1 MGSEGMGVDLVRERM
16 TMTKPFA
23 ALGCSLA
30 LAAGLVSEGRAQRP
44 LADAGAQQAGT
55 AQTANAVPHRTRL
68 ILKDGSYQVVMS
80 YQVKG
85 KIVSYVSAERDA
97 TEEIPAEL
105 IDWDATHKWERQHLA
120 TESVDAGQGLA
131 VAATPNPAIDPEL
144 LKEEADRAAWTPEVA
159 PDLRLPE
166 QDSVLAL
173 DYFHGAPELV
183 PLVQSEG
190 ELNRTTGHNILKLAI
205 NPRSASHQIEQ
216 LKGVEAAVQLHVET
230 PAIYVRLGDDS
241 GVMRGGTPLTVDTHG
256 AVAGGK
262 MDASGGASSGGS
274 ADSGYVMVRADVRTD
289 TRVLA
294 SFNIGV
300 LGGGVKQQEDVIEM
314 ASEVLPGGHWMKLTP
329 KRPLDFGEYA
339 LMEVVSENEI
349 NLGVWDFGVHPVAPE
364 NRDAIKPEPKRPVT
378 LERRE
383 Q

>member
-1 MGSEGMGVDLVRERM
+1 MGSVGVVLVRERM

-44 LADAGAQQAGT
+44 LADAGAQQTGT

-80 YQVKG
+80 YQVNG
-85 KIVSYVSAERDA
+85 NIVRYFSAERDA
-97 TEEIPAEL
+97 TEEMPAEL
-105 IDWDATHKWERQHLA
+105 IDWDATHRWERQHLA
-120 TESVDAGQGLA
+120 ENESDAGQGLA
-131 VAATPNPAIDPEL
+131 VAPAPAIDPEL

-166 QDSVLAL
+166 LDSVLAL
-173 DYFHGAPELV
+173 DTFHGAPELV
-183 PLVQSEG
+183 PLVQSDG
-190 ELNRTTGHNILKLAI
+190 ELNRTTGHNIMKLAI

-216 LKGVEAAVQLHVET
+216 LKGVEAAVQLHVEM

-256 AVAGGK
+256 AGAGGK
-262 MDASGGASSGGS
+262 TDASGGASSGGS

-339 LMEVVSENEI
+339 LMEVLSENEI
-349 NLGVWDFGVHPVAPE
+349 NLGVWDFGVHPVAPD
-364 NRDAIKPEPKRPVT
+364 NREVLKPEAKRPVT
-378 LERRE
+378 LERRA

>member
-1 MGSEGMGVDLVRERM
+1 MIRRV
-16 TMTKPFA
+16 A
-23 ALGCSLA
+23 AWGWSLA
-30 LAAGLVSEGRAQRP
+30 LAAGVAGVGHAQSP
-44 LADAGAQQAGT
+44 QAGAGAGQANAQQANSTQRAGSSQT
-55 AQTANAVPHRTRL
+55 AMSAQTAVAGGHRTRL

-80 YQVKG
+80 YQVNG
-85 KIVSYVSAERDA
+85 NVVRYYSAERDA

-105 IDWDATHKWERQHLA
+105 IDWDATRRWERQHPA
-120 TESVDAGQGLA
+120 VESVDAGQGLA
-131 VAATPNPAIDPEL
+131 VDHAPNPAIDPEL
-144 LKEEADRAAWTPEVA
+144 LKEETDRAAWTPEVA

-190 ELNRTTGHNILKLAI
+190 ELNRTTGHNIMKLAI

-216 LKGVEAAVQLHVET
+216 LKGVEAAVQLHVDT

-256 AVAGGK
+256 AG
-262 MDASGGASSGGS
+262 SGAKTDSSGGS
-274 ADSGYVMVRADVRTD
+274 PDSGYVMVRADVRTD

-300 LGGGVKQQEDVIEM
+300 LGGGMKEQEDAIEM

-364 NRDAIKPEPKRPVT
+364 NRDGIKPEPKRPVT

-383 Q
+383 AE

>member
-1 MGSEGMGVDLVRERM
+1 
-16 TMTKPFA
+16 
-23 ALGCSLA
+23 
-30 LAAGLVSEGRAQRP
+30 
-44 LADAGAQQAGT
+44 
-55 AQTANAVPHRTRL
+55 L

-80 YQVKG
+80 YQVNG
-85 KIVSYVSAERDA
+85 NIVRYFSAERDA

-105 IDWDATHKWERQHLA
+105 IDWDATHKWERQHPA
-120 TESVDAGQGLA
+120 AESVDAGQGLA
-131 VAATPNPAIDPEL
+131 VDHAPNPTIDPEL
-144 LKEEADRAAWTPEVA
+144 LKEETDRAAWTPEVA

-166 QDSVLAL
+166 LDSVLAL
-173 DYFHGAPELV
+173 DTFHGAPELV

-216 LKGVEAAVQLHVET
+216 LKGVESAVQLHVAT

-256 AVAGGK
+256 AGAGAK
-262 MDASGGASSGGS
+262 TDSSGGS
-274 ADSGYVMVRADVRTD
+274 AASGYVMVRADVRTD
-289 TRVLA
+289 ARVLA

-300 LGGGVKQQEDVIEM
+300 LGGGVKQQEDAIEM
-314 ASEVLPGGHWMKLTP
+314 ASEVVPGGHWMKLTP
-329 KRPLDFGEYA
+329 KRALDFGEYA
-339 LMEVVSENEI
+339 LMEVVSDNEI

-383 Q
+383 AE

>member
-1 MGSEGMGVDLVRERM
+1 
-16 TMTKPFA
+16 
-23 ALGCSLA
+23 LA
-30 LAAGLVSEGRAQRP
+30 LAAGVTGTGQAQSP
-44 LADAGAQQAGT
+44 KAGAGVQQTGT
-55 AQTANAVPHRTRL
+55 AQTASAAPHRTRL

-85 KIVSYVSAERDA
+85 EIVSYYSAERDA
-97 TEEIPAEL
+97 TEEIPTEL
-105 IDWDATHKWERQHLA
+105 VDWDATHKWERQHPA
-120 TESVDAGQGLA
+120 VDESDAGQGLA
-131 VAATPNPAIDPEL
+131 VAPAIDPEL

-205 NPRSASHQIEQ
+205 NPRAASHQIEQ
-216 LKGVEAAVQLHVET
+216 LKGVEAAVQLHVDT
-230 PAIYVRLGDDS
+230 PAIYLRLGDDS
-241 GVMRGGTPLTVDTHG
+241 GVARGGTPLTVDTHG
-256 AVAGGK
+256 AGAGAK
-262 MDASGGASSGGS
+262 TDSSGGS
-274 ADSGYVMVRADVRTD
+274 PDSGYVMVRADVRTD

-300 LGGGVKQQEDVIEM
+300 LGGGMKEQEDVIET
-314 ASEVLPGGHWMKLTP
+314 ASEVLPGGHWMKVTP

-364 NRDAIKPEPKRPVT
+364 NRDGIKPEPKRPVT

-383 Q
+383 AE